1 MKEALLWDRIESD
14 IVKCRLCRHGCV
26 IKDQKKGICG
36 VRQNLAGTLY
46 TLVYDKVV
54 STNIDPIEKKPLFHF
69 APGSRS
75 FSIATVG
82 CNFRCSFCQN
92 YSISQMPHDFGRIE
106 GESYS
111 PAEIADLALQNN
123 CRSISYTYTEPT
135 IFYELARATMIEA
148 KKRGLLNVFVTN
160 GYMTRDML
168 DDAKGLLDAA
178 NVDLKAFND
187 DFYTHYCK
195 AKREGVMDSLAY
207 MKKLDIWVEVTTLLI
222 PTLND
227 ELDEV
232 REMAKFICST
242 LGAGTPWHVSRFY
255 PRYKEQDLPPTDV
268 RALAKVRQIGLDAGL
283 NYVYVGNVPGDDG
296 EKTRCPSCSELLVD
310 RTGYNIRKKAIKD
323 GLCTKCGYRVEG
335 REMY

>member
-1 MKEALLWDRIESD
+1 MKEALLWDRTEND

-26 IKDQKKGICG
+26 IKDQKRGLCG
-36 VRQNLAGTLY
+36 VRQNSAGVLY
-46 TLVYDKVV
+46 TLVYDKVI

-92 YSISQMPHDFGRIE
+92 YSISQMPQEFGRIE

-111 PAEIADLALQNN
+111 PAEIADLALHNG

-168 DDAKGLLDAA
+168 DDSKGLLDAA

-187 DFYTHYCK
+187 HFYTHYCK
-195 AKREGVMDSLAY
+195 AKREGVLDSLAY
-207 MKKLDIWVEVTTLLI
+207 MKELDIWVEVTTLLI

-227 ELDEV
+227 NLDEI
-232 REMAKFICST
+232 RELARFIRST

-268 RALAKVRQIGLDAGL
+268 RALTKVRQIGLEAGL

-296 EKTRCPSCSELLVD
+296 EKTRCPNCSELLVD
-310 RTGYNIRKKAIKD
+310 RVGYSVRNKAVKD
-323 GLCTKCGYRVEG
+323 GLCTKCGHRVEG